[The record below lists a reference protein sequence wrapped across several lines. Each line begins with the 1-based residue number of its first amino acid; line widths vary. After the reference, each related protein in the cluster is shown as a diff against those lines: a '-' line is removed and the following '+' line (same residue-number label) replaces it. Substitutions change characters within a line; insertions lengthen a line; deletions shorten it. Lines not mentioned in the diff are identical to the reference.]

1 MANAELHLMDH
12 PLILH
17 KITMLRDAKTD
28 TKDFRQ
34 LVTEI
39 SLLIGYEATRDL
51 PLVDKEVET
60 PLVKTTGKAIP
71 KNVCLVPVLRAGLGM
86 VDAMLSLLPAARV
99 GHIGLYRDHEWALF
113 TAAHPVRSGRSAA
126 LPDRSQLTGF

>member
-17 KITMLRDAKTD
+17 KITMLRSVETD

-51 PLVDKEVET
+51 PLVDVDVET
-60 PLVKTTGKAIP
+60 PLVKTTGKTIP
-71 KNVCLVPVLRAGLGM
+71 KNV
-86 VDAMLSLLPAARV
+86 
-99 GHIGLYRDHEWALF
+99 WAWS
-113 TAAHPVRSGRSAA
+113 TPC
-126 LPDRSQLTGF
+126 

>member
-1 MANAELHLMDH
+1 MSKVYVFDH
-12 PLILH
+12 PLIQH
-17 KITMLRDAKTD
+17 KVTMMRDKNTT

-60 PLVKTTGKAIP
+60 PLVKTK
-71 KNVCLVPVLRAGLGM
+71 
-86 VDAMLSLLPAARV
+86 
-99 GHIGLYRDHEWALF
+99 
-113 TAAHPVRSGRSAA
+113 
-126 LPDRSQLTGF
+126 

>member
-17 KITMLRDAKTD
+17 KITMLRSVETD

-51 PLVDKEVET
+51 PLVDVDVET
-60 PLVKTTGKAIP
+60 P
-71 KNVCLVPVLRAGLGM
+71 
-86 VDAMLSLLPAARV
+86 
-99 GHIGLYRDHEWALF
+99 
-113 TAAHPVRSGRSAA
+113 
-126 LPDRSQLTGF
+126 